1 MNWRTLKNPNELVG
15 TLILLRE
22 EYPNIS
28 NANHIAGIIVKDA
41 DGFAIADHDGK
52 RVQLKE
58 EYRYYYI
65 MVNEI
70 LF

>member
-41 DGFAIADHDGK
+41 DGFAIADYNGK